1 MGLECPVLSNRQKQK
16 DNISTLGENSELNNF
31 SPIAKQD
38 NENNTVNNQIK
49 PEDGNYNSPN
59 LNEIAKIKQV
69 HENLLKENQK
79 LKNEFEKYKKEYI
92 NIKKQNDILEDKFKK
107 MQKENNNLTEK
118 NENLNTKLNDYK
130 TQVDKIADLKAQL
143 EKDYEN
149 RLNNEKITYIQN
161 VKSKEKEIENLTNE
175 NKNLKQKE
183 DENKIELNQLQTQ
196 LKRKDEDNK
205 SKLNELEN
213 KLKQKEE
220 DIRNLEYQLNQKEKD
235 NEELQK
241 KIDELTPITIGL
253 DNIGA
258 TCYMNATLQSFSNVP
273 QLTSYFLKKYKPD
286 KNKRMSNEYYTV
298 IQNLWD
304 KDKNGKSYAPESF
317 KKVLS
322 EMNPMFAGI
331 AANDSKDLINFL
343 IETFHSELNE
353 VDEKNLNNNMIS
365 SADQLDENKMLNIF
379 LTDMKARYNSPISS
393 LFYGVLETQSQCTNC
408 KRIKYNFQIY
418 SFLEFP
424 LEQVNMYCFRNNRRL
439 NFNGQGNP
447 DIDLYECFDHYQAIL
462 TMNGDNQI
470 YCNECGKLFDALYVT
485 YLYSMPNYLI
495 INLNRGKNAVYQC
508 NVKFPEILN
517 LYNHVKFNKSNC
529 VFQLQS
535 VICHI
540 GPSSMGGH
548 FIAYCRHHKDNNWY
562 KYNDSI
568 VTKCTSHNEYLNGMP
583 YILFYKAL
591 DDK

>member
-1 MGLECPVLSNRQKQK
+1 M
-16 DNISTLGENSELNNF
+16 
-31 SPIAKQD
+31 
-38 NENNTVNNQIK
+38 
-49 PEDGNYNSPN
+49 N
-59 LNEIAKIKQV
+59 LR
-69 HENLLKENQK
+69 
-79 LKNEFEKYKKEYI
+79 
-92 NIKKQNDILEDKFKK
+92 NIKKQNEILEDKFKK

-118 NENLNTKLNDYK
+118 NENLNTKLNGYK
-130 TQVDKIADLKAQL
+130 TQVDKIADSKAQL

-213 KLKQKEE
+213 KLKQKEK

-273 QLTSYFLKKYKPD
+273 QLTNYFLKKYKPD

-365 SADQLDENKMLNIF
+365 SAEQLDENKMLNLF
-379 LTDMKARYNSPISS
+379 LNDMKARYNSPIST
-393 LFYGVLETQSQCTNC
+393 LFYGVLETKSQCTNC

-424 LEQVNMYCFRNNRRL
+424 LEQVNMYCFRNNRRP
-439 NFNGQGNP
+439 NYNGQGNP
-447 DIDLYECFDHYQAIL
+447 DIDLYECFDHYQALL

-470 YCNECGKLFDALYVT
+470 YCNECGKLFDAFYGT

-517 LYNHVKFNKSNC
+517 LYNHVKLNQKNC

-548 FIAYCRHHKDNNWY
+548 FIAYCRHYKDNNWY
-562 KYNDSI
+562 KFNDSM

>member
-1 MGLECPVLSNRQKQK
+1 MDNNNNQGEKNKSGSELGLKINNYERKREIINNQTITTVIETPNNSSKKNDKMDQGDITPYPQKVSSNETEATSKFIISEELKKNYKKLNDDLIFQKKEYKKLSNNFVEKEKEIK
-16 DNISTLGENSELNNF
+16 DIN
-31 SPIAKQD
+31 
-38 NENNTVNNQIK
+38 
-49 PEDGNYNSPN
+49 
-59 LNEIAKIKQV
+59 
-69 HENLLKENQK
+69 
-79 LKNEFEKYKKEYI
+79 EKYKKIEG
-92 NIKKQNDILEDKFKK
+92 E
-107 MQKENNNLTEK
+107 
-118 NENLNTKLNDYK
+118 
-130 TQVDKIADLKAQL
+130 LKAKNL
-143 EKDYEN
+143 KLSEFEKI
-149 RLNNEKITYIQN
+149 NNEKEKKINEILRVNIDLNEKLKAKETDINNLNNQLAIE
-161 VKSKEKEIENLTNE
+161 KSNLLKIDQE
-175 NKNLKQKE
+175 NK
-183 DENKIELNQLQTQ
+183 
-196 LKRKDEDNK
+196 
-205 SKLNELEN
+205 
-213 KLKQKEE
+213 KLKAE
-220 DIRNLEYQLNQKEKD
+220 L
-235 NEELQK
+235 EELQK
-241 KIDELTPITIGL
+241 KNDELTPITTGL

-273 QLTSYFLKKYKPD
+273 QLTNYFLNKYKSD
-286 KNKRMSNEYYTV
+286 NKKIMSNEYYTV
-298 IQNLWD
+298 IQNLW
-304 KDKNGKSYAPESF
+304 KKENKENNRKSYAPESF

-322 EMNPMFAGI
+322 KMNPMFAGI

-353 VDEKNLNNNMIS
+353 ADEKNLNNNMIS
-365 SADQLDENKMLNIF
+365 SADQLDENKMLSLF

-393 LFYGVLETQSQCTNC
+393 LFYGVLETKSQCTNC

-424 LEQVNMYCFRNNRRL
+424 LEQVNMYCFNNNRRL

-470 YCNECGKLFDALYVT
+470 YCNECGKLFDAFYAT

-508 NVKFPEILN
+508 NVKFPEYLN
-517 LYNHVKFNKSNC
+517 LYNYVHLNQKNSM
-529 VFQLQS
+529 FQLQS

-548 FIAYCRHHKDNNWY
+548 FIAYCRHYKDNNWY

-568 VTKCTSHNEYLNGMP
+568 VTKCTSQNEYLNGMP